1 MAKPDLYKVL
11 GVATSAS
18 EDDIR
23 KSYRSK
29 ARQLHPDINK
39 APDAQKKFAELQHA
53 YEVLTDSKK
62 RSLYDTYGHEGL
74 ETNFVPPGARS
85 ASGYAGGG
93 GQSHSYSQGAQNPF
107 ETEDLNEVFSTF
119 FGGRGAGSAG
129 NSTGRGTRGRSG
141 RGKARQ
147 APEPVEMDL
156 SISFVTSCRG
166 GTESVR
172 LVFDGKTKTLDVKI
186 PAGITDGAQLRVRES
201 GGPGT
206 SDLLLTIRVGAHP
219 LFRRVLHSG
228 IPASPGAMDL
238 YLDLPLTFA
247 EAAMG
252 ATVSVPTFDGP
263 VELKVPA
270 GTSSGKLLRLRGR
283 GITPGSALA
292 GDLYAIIRIE
302 PPADLT
308 DSEREA
314 IRSASM
320 RQIPPRS
327 GPEWGR

>member
-1 MAKPDLYKVL
+1 MAKPDLYKIL

-18 EDDIR
+18 DDDIR

-39 APDAQKKFAELQHA
+39 APDAQKKFSELQHA
-53 YEVLTDSKK
+53 YEVLTDAKK

-74 ETNFVPPGARS
+74 ETNFMPPGARG
-85 ASGYAGGG
+85 GYPGGAGG
-93 GQSHSYSQGAQNPF
+93 GQSYQYSQANNPF

-119 FGGRGAGSAG
+119 FGGRGAPGAASSA
-129 NSTGRGTRGRSG
+129 GRGTRGKSG
-141 RGKARQ
+141 RGRARP
-147 APEPVEMDL
+147 ATEPVEMDL

-186 PAGITDGAQLRVRES
+186 PAGITDGAQMRVRES

-219 LFRRVLHSG
+219 LFRRALHPG
-228 IPASPGAMDL
+228 IPVAPGAMDL

-247 EAAMG
+247 EAATG
-252 ATVSVPTFDGP
+252 ATVSIPTFDGP
-263 VELKVPA
+263 VEMKVPA
-270 GTSSGKLLRLRGR
+270 GTASGKLLRLRGR
-283 GITPGSALA
+283 GINPLSGVP

-302 PPADLT
+302 PPTDLT
-308 DSEREA
+308 DSERDA

-320 RQIPPRS
+320 RQTPPRS
-327 GPEWGR
+327 GPEWSR